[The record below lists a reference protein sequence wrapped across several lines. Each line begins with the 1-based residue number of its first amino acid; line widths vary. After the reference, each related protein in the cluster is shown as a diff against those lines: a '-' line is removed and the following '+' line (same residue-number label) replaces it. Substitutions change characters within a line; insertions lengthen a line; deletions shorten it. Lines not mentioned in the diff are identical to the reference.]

1 MLHQSKTS
9 FYTLNQGNI
18 PNADYLEK
26 FNNLVYTAS
35 TFNVQLHD
43 QSIVDIA
50 TEEKYL
56 GGSDDI
62 LEPEKKEIV

>member
-1 MLHQSKTS
+1 MIHQAKKS
-9 FYTLNQGNI
+9 FYTLNQGKI
-18 PNADYLEK
+18 PNADYLEN
-26 FNNLVYTAS
+26 FNNLVDTES

-43 QSIVDIA
+43 QYIVDIA